1 MLGRSSDLAFPDKS
15 ATPIDAPV
23 VFSVRNLSRPPAVQ
37 DVSFEIRAG
46 EVLGLAGL
54 IGSGRSE
61 GGRAIF
67 GVPGMCGSGRSEVA
81 GAILGADRRD
91 TGTIEVDGRRRRNRT
106 PRDAVRAG

>member
-46 EVLGLAGL
+46 EILGLAGL
-54 IGSGRSE
+54 IESGRCE
-61 GGRAIF
+61 VARAIF
-67 GVPGMCGSGRSEVA
+67 G
-81 GAILGADRRD
+81 ADRPD
-91 TGTIEVDGRRRRNRT
+91 AGTIEVDGRRRRYRT
-106 PRDAVRAG
+106 PPDALRARDAMVPGDRQ